1 MKNTVLCLVLAL
13 LTLAVIHPPAAY
25 ADIEWNVKK
34 ELKLEAA
41 PLDAATS
48 ADGKNLYLLTA
59 GEVLVYAMPDY
70 RLLTR
75 IPVEKGLDRMALSAR
90 DNRLILM
97 SGADKTVKVLQL
109 ETVHR
114 FSLDGL
120 AVKGPRNA
128 PVTLAVFSDYQ

>member
-1 MKNTVLCLVLAL
+1 MKNGLTTAALAL
-13 LTLAVIHPPAAY
+13 MTMAIASPPAAY
-25 ADIEWNVKK
+25 GEIEWNVKK
-34 ELKLEAA
+34 QLKLDAT

-48 ADGKNLYLLTA
+48 ADGKNVYVLTP
-59 GEVLVYAMPDY
+59 GEVLVYGLPEY
-70 RLLTR
+70 GLVTR
-75 IPVEKGLDRMALSAR
+75 IPVDKALDRMTYSAR

-97 SGADKTVKVLQL
+97 SGADRTVKVLQL

-120 AVKGPRNA
+120 FVKGPQNA

>member
-1 MKNTVLCLVLAL
+1 MTNILLPAVLAL
-13 LTLAVIHPPAAY
+13 LTLAVLPPAVFGE
-25 ADIEWNVKK
+25 IEWNVAKQ
-34 ELKLEAA
+34 LKLEAS

-48 ADGKNLYLLTA
+48 ADGKNLYVLTP
-59 GEVLVYAMPDY
+59 GEVLVYGLPDY
-70 RLLTR
+70 GLVTR
-75 IPVEKGLDRMALSAR
+75 VPVDKGFDRMTYSGR

-97 SGADKTVKVLQL
+97 SGADRTVKVLQL

-128 PVTLAVFSDYQ
+128 PVTLVVFSDYQ